1 MMQKNRLLNYVMSI
15 SLALSACAAHAEVI
29 LPSIDNKY
37 VSVIEQ
43 NPTRDAGYVVGDKL
57 ERTIT
62 LTVKKPFQL
71 VKESIPIVGYEHRY
85 RGQISGIELTDIDM
99 VEDESST
106 NTKYVI
112 HLTYQVFTV
121 SKLAKPAILR
131 GEIVKIRNTTNK
143 DFWQYR
149 IPHFNFR
156 ISPLS
161 VFGSVNLKQEL
172 SPFIEPLKLSE
183 QQPRQYLYVAA
194 GVLGA
199 SLLGLLYIL
208 GTNTWLPR
216 MGGAFAKTY
225 RAIRKTD
232 NSTDGLKQALTSM
245 HQAINKTAGHSVFA
259 QTVDTFVSEKPAF
272 QSVKSEIDTFF
283 SLSKNVFFEEANDSK
298 TTEHK
303 TWLLA
308 FCRNMRDCERGLTP
322 ESLVS
327 EVAK

>member
-1 MMQKNRLLNYVMSI
+1 MMQKTRLLHYVMSI
-15 SLALSACAAHAEVI
+15 SLAFCTFATHADVT
-29 LPSIDNKY
+29 LPSIDSKY
-37 VSVIEQ
+37 VTVVEQ

-62 LTVKKPFQL
+62 LTIKKPFQL
-71 VKESIPIVGYEHRY
+71 VKESLPIVGYEHRY
-85 RGQISGIELTDIDM
+85 RGQISGIELTDID
-99 VEDESST
+99 VAEDENST
-106 NTKYVI
+106 NTQYVI

-143 DFWQYR
+143 DLWQYR

-172 SPFIEPLKLSE
+172 SPFIEPLKISD
-183 QQPRQYLYVAA
+183 QQPRQYLTIAA

-208 GTNTWLPR
+208 GTHTWLPR
-216 MGGAFAKTY
+216 MGGAFAKAY

-232 NSTDGLKQALTSM
+232 HSTEGLKQALTSL

-259 QTVDTFVSEKPAF
+259 QTVDAFLAEKPAY
-272 QSVKSEIDTFF
+272 QSVKTEIAAFF
-283 SLSKNVFFEEANDSK
+283 SLSKNIFFEEANDSK
-298 TTEHK
+298 IAEHK
-303 TWLLA
+303 AWLLR
-308 FCRNMRDCERGLTP
+308 FCRQMRDCERGLTP
-322 ESLVS
+322 EPLPA
-327 EVAK
+327 EGAK

>member
-1 MMQKNRLLNYVMSI
+1 MQKNRLLNYVMSI
-15 SLALSACAAHAEVI
+15 SLALSAFATHADVI
-29 LPSIDNKY
+29 LPSIDDKY

-62 LTVKKPFQL
+62 LTIKKPFEL
-71 VKESIPIVGYEHRY
+71 VKESLPIVGYEHRY
-85 RGQISGIELTDIDM
+85 QGKISGIELTDIDM
-99 VEDESST
+99 VEDKNST
-106 NTKYVI
+106 STKYDI

-161 VFGSVNLKQEL
+161 VFGAVNLKQEL
-172 SPFIEPLKLSE
+172 SPFIEPLTIND
-183 QQPRQYLYVAA
+183 QTPRQYLYVAA

-225 RAIRKTD
+225 RAIRNTD
-232 NSTDGLKQALTSM
+232 NSTDDLKRALTTM

-259 QTVDTFVSEKPAF
+259 HTVDTFVLEKPAF
-272 QSVKSEIDTFF
+272 KAVKSEIDTFF
-283 SLSKNVFFEEANDSK
+283 SLSKSVFFEESSDIK
-298 TTEHK
+298 TAENK

-322 ESLVS
+322 ESLLP